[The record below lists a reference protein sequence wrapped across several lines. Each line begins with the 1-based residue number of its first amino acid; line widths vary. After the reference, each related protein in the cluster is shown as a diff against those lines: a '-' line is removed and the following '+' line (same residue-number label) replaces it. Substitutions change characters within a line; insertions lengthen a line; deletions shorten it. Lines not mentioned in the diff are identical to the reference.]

1 MADPRDTPDPVDSDV
16 DVDDVYGEGGVTPD
30 LLDRRPVVPRTVA
43 SLYESRPGLNPT
55 QAVKTFVEAVNL
67 QERYGH
73 LRVVDDLIGLQRRVG
88 DTIERYTDKLRNAE
102 ARSGT
107 SESARFGIGHF
118 GGERAVVYVVDWSFF
133 AGSLGEV
140 AGEKFVQA
148 AELAEREGLPLI
160 SMGASSGVRQHEN
173 VLGLVQMQR
182 MAAAANK
189 FQHTTNRPYVSV
201 LAGQV
206 WGGMSASAVP
216 VADLIVALEGTD
228 YGFAGRRV
236 IETFEGREVPRGLQS
251 AEANYLD
258 RNVDVLVKDVDE
270 LISFIGQV
278 LTSGRHSHRI
288 KPGDRAED
296 GAETPTGSRTVT
308 AGPEGFSAALWD
320 RQEAEQSVD
329 VPRERRDRDSAS
341 TRDSLMAR
349 YNEIAA
355 GAGRLDTEYFL
366 RHVFDAAV
374 PFYNHVRFEDQKT
387 YPSIIAALA
396 SLGGQSFM
404 VIGDQPSYTISGG
417 YVGKRPANPSP
428 EDFEYAVRMMTAAER
443 WDLPIVF
450 FTDTLGAMPSMAA
463 ERRGQSRAIAQSIK
477 RAASHPYPTISVISG
492 AMGSGGGLA
501 TTPFGR
507 ETIMLDSALGFVS
520 EPRSTASIL
529 YSVANPTVEQVGMTL
544 ETMKASALDLK
555 AQGLVDTIVHD
566 ADVPAQTARELRA
579 AITKGYNE
587 QHGLN
592 PRRLRRQADERLRPR
607 TLGKLAT
614 VEERHA
620 GSHEEQPQQQHLGAD
635 ETQRRHLRADEAP
648 QQHRDDHRP
657 DPRHAPEP
665 GLTTE

>member
-1 MADPRDTPDPVDSDV
+1 MAEPRDTPDPSDPETDV
-16 DVDDVYGEGGVTPD
+16 DEVFGEGGVTPD

-55 QAVKTFVEAVNL
+55 RAINTFVDAVSL
-67 QERYGH
+67 QERFGH

-102 ARSGT
+102 ARSER

-118 GGERAVVYVVDWSFF
+118 GDERAVVYVVDWAFF

-189 FQHTTNRPYVSV
+189 FQHTTNRPYISV

-270 LISFIGQV
+270 LIEFVAQV
-278 LTSGRHSHRI
+278 LRSGRTGHRLRD
-288 KPGDRAED
+288 GDGGED
-296 GAETPTGSRTVT
+296 LPETGSRQVT
-308 AGPEGFSAALWD
+308 AGPEGFSAALWE
-320 RQEAEQSVD
+320 RQQVEETVD
-329 VPRERRDRDSAS
+329 IPRDRRDRAS
-341 TRDSLMAR
+341 GSPREALMAR

-355 GAGRLDTEYFL
+355 GAGRLDTEFLL
-366 RHVFDAAV
+366 RHVFDSAV
-374 PFYNHVRFEDQKT
+374 PFYNHVRFEDDKT

-396 SLGGQSFM
+396 SLAGQSFI
-404 VIGDQPSYTISGG
+404 VIGDQPSYTITGG
-417 YVGKRPANPSP
+417 YVGKRPPNPSP
-428 EDFEYAVRMMTAAER
+428 EDFEYAVRMITAAER
-443 WDLPIVF
+443 WELPVVF

-477 RAASHPYPTISVISG
+477 RAASHPFPTVSVITG

-507 ETIMLDSALGFVS
+507 ETIMFDSALGFVS

-529 YSVANPTVEQVGMTL
+529 YSVANPSVEQVGMTL

-566 ADVPAQTARELRA
+566 ADNPQATVRELRA
-579 AITKGYNE
+579 AIIAGYNS

-614 VEERHA
+614 EERHTQ
-620 GSHEEQPQQQHLGAD
+620 EEQQQQSAD
-635 ETQRRHLRADEAP
+635 AP
-648 QQHRDDHRP
+648 SIP
-657 DPRHAPEP
+657 SAPE
-665 GLTTE
+665 GDATAD

>member
-1 MADPRDTPDPVDSDV
+1 MADPRESRDPEDHDL
-16 DVDDVYGEGGVTPD
+16 DVDDVFGEGGVTPD
-30 LLDRRPVVPRTVA
+30 LLDRRPVKPRTVA

-55 QAVKTFVEAVNL
+55 QAVTRFMEAVNL
-67 QERYGH
+67 QERFGH

-118 GGERAVVYVVDWSFF
+118 HGERAVVYVVDWSFF

-189 FQHTTNRPYVSV
+189 FQHTTNRPYISV

-270 LISFIGQV
+270 LIDFVGQV
-278 LTSGRHSHRI
+278 LGSGRTGNRLRV
-288 KPGDRAED
+288 KDADDALAE
-296 GAETPTGSRTVT
+296 TGSRTVT
-308 AGPEGFSAALWD
+308 AGPEGFSAALWE
-320 RQEAEQSVD
+320 RQEVAEQVEL
-329 VPRERRDRDSAS
+329 PRDRRDRDSA
-341 TRDSLMAR
+341 TPRDSLMAR

-355 GAGRLDTEYFL
+355 GAARLDTEYYL
-366 RHVFDAAV
+366 RHVFDGAV
-374 PFYNHVRFEDQKT
+374 PFYNHVRFEDQKA

-396 SLGGQSFM
+396 TLGGQSFM
-404 VIGDQPSYTISGG
+404 VIGDQPSYSISGG

-477 RAASHPYPTISVISG
+477 RAASHPFPTISVITG

-529 YSVANPTVEQVGMTL
+529 YSVANPSVEQVGMTL

-566 ADVPAQTARELRA
+566 ADNPEATVRELRG
-579 AITKGYNE
+579 AIVKGYNA

-592 PRRLRRQADERLRPR
+592 PRRLRRQADDRLRPR

-614 VEERHA
+614 TDER
-620 GSHEEQPQQQHLGAD
+620 GPGGHEEQPQQQHQGAD
-635 ETQRRHLRADEAP
+635 RQDSEPAAAPAPDLKADAEA
-648 QQHRDDHRP
+648 DDAP
-657 DPRHAPEP
+657 ATPPEP
-665 GLTTE
+665 ASD

>member
-1 MADPRDTPDPVDSDV
+1 MAAPPEKHHASDTDP
-16 DVDDVYGEGGVTPD
+16 DVDDVYGEGGVTRD

-55 QAVKTFVEAVNL
+55 QAIATFVESISL

-107 SESARFGIGHF
+107 NESARFGIGDF
-118 GGERAVVYVVDWSFF
+118 GGQRAVVYVVDWAFF

-189 FQHTTNRPYVSV
+189 FQHTTNRPYISV

-258 RNVDVLVKDVDE
+258 RNVDVLVKGVEE
-270 LISFIGQV
+270 LVEFIGQV
-278 LTSGRHSHRI
+278 LSSGRVSHRL
-288 KPGDRAED
+288 REE
-296 GAETPTGSRTVT
+296 ETLEELADSGSREVS
-308 AGPEGFSAALWD
+308 AGPEGFSAALWG
-320 RQEAEQSVD
+320 RQEVDQRID
-329 VPRERRDRDSAS
+329 VPRARRDRTSGSPREA
-341 TRDSLMAR
+341 LMAR

-355 GAGRLDTEYFL
+355 GAGRLDTEFLL
-366 RHVFDAAV
+366 RHVFDSAV
-374 PFYNHVRFEDQKT
+374 PFYNHVRFEDEKA
-387 YPSIIAALA
+387 YPSIVAALA
-396 SLGGQSFM
+396 TLGGQSFV
-404 VIGDQPSYTISGG
+404 VIGDQPSYTISGA

-443 WDLPIVF
+443 WELPIVF

-477 RAASHPYPTISVISG
+477 RAASHPFPTVSVITG

-507 ETIMLDSALGFVS
+507 ETIMFDSALGFVS
-520 EPRSTASIL
+520 EPRSTATIL
-529 YSVANPTVEQVGMTL
+529 YNESNPSLEQVGMTL

-566 ADVPAQTARELRA
+566 ADNPLATVRELRS
-579 AITKGYNE
+579 AIVKGYNA

-592 PRRLRRQADERLRPR
+592 PRRLRRQADDRLRPR
-607 TLGKLAT
+607 TLGKLASA
-614 VEERHA
+614 EEKA
-620 GSHEEQPQQQHLGAD
+620 ADDGDGSDQQG
-635 ETQRRHLRADEAP
+635 
-648 QQHRDDHRP
+648 
-657 DPRHAPEP
+657 
-665 GLTTE
+665 